1 MEDVQMA
8 NRHMKIYPTSLIIRE
23 MQIKTIMRHYLIF
36 VRMAIFENTIKN
48 EFGKSVEKREP

>member
-1 MEDVQMA
+1 MA

-36 VRMAIFENTIKN
+36 VRMAIFKNTIKN